1 MKNATI
7 LSSINI
13 KGGVGKTTTTC
24 CLAEILAELNLKVL
38 LIDDDPQANTS
49 QLFNRYQTHD
59 KTINN
64 IYLYKGQEI
73 NYENIS
79 ACIQKTD
86 IENIDIIASTEE
98 LTFTCNNVA
107 YDTSRAQQY
116 ILKKAIGYI
125 KDDYDMILIDN
136 TPFFNILSIN
146 TLCASDY
153 VITPVQS
160 NGFSYAGLTMLLE
173 QILNTKD
180 EFNPDLQFLGVFF
193 TNVNPRKVV
202 FKDLY
207 EAYQN
212 EIGDKFISQY
222 IRQDKN
228 VDESST
234 AFVPLLKY
242 NKNSNAVKDY
252 RKLLYSLNI
261 LDKDKQQ
268 YLDEIIKKDKDK

>member
-1 MKNATI
+1 MKKTTI

-13 KGGVGKTTTTC
+13 KGGVGKTTTIC
-24 CLAEILAELNLKVL
+24 CLAEILAELNHKVL
-38 LIDDDPQANTS
+38 LIDADPQANTS
-49 QLFNRYQTHD
+49 QLFNKYQTHD
-59 KTINN
+59 KTIND
-64 IYLYKGQEI
+64 IYLYKGTDI
-73 NYENIS
+73 NYENIKE
-79 ACIQKTD
+79 CIQKTD
-86 IENIDIIASTEE
+86 YENIDIISSTEE
-98 LTFTCNNVA
+98 LTFTCNNIA

-116 ILKKAIGYI
+116 ILKKAISYI
-125 KDDYDMILIDN
+125 KDEYDMILIDN

-153 VITPVQS
+153 VLTPVQA
-160 NGFSYAGLTMLLE
+160 NGFSYAGLTMLLA

-180 EFNPDLQFLGVFF
+180 EFNPNLQFLGVFF

-261 LDKDKQQ
+261 LDPEKQKV
-268 YLDEIIKKDKDK
+268 LENIIKENNN